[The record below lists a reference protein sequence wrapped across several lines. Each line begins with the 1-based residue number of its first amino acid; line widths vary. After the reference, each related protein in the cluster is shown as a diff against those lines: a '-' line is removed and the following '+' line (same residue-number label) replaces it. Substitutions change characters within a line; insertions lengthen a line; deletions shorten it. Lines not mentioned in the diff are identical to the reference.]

1 MDERKRKSSTG
12 PNEYQRETP
21 VEQLWER
28 SREERKETNRKP
40 STRTRKKDMR
50 NQVQEKGE
58 SDKTKVKSH
67 TGKTTVR

>member
-1 MDERKRKSSTG
+1 MSD
-12 PNEYQRETP
+12 QRETP

-28 SREERKETNRKP
+28 SRDERKETNRKP
-40 STRTRKKDMR
+40 STRTWNEDMR

-58 SDKTKVKSH
+58 SDKMKIKSH